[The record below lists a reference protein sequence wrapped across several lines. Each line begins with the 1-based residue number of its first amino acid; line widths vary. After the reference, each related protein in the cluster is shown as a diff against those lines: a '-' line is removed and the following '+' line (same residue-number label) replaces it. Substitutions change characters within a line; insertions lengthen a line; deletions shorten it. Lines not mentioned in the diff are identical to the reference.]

1 MHSKTVRE
9 VLKELN
15 SSANGLS
22 EDDAESRLKQ
32 YGLNEIKEAKKIPPW
47 KIFLSQFK
55 SVVLWI
61 LIAATIISAFLREYI
76 DAIVILVIIILISV
90 LGFILE
96 YRAEKAIEAL
106 KRLSS
111 LKATVI
117 RSGQK
122 KEIDAK
128 HLVPGDIILIET
140 GNKIPADS
148 RLMEVFNLQAQ
159 EAALTGESRPVGKDA
174 KELPQKTQV
183 ADMKNMVFS
192 GTIVT
197 SGRAKAIVA
206 STGMKTEIGRIAAMI
221 EEVKPE
227 PTPLQKKMDGLG
239 KFLGKVV
246 IAVAIVIFAVGMFFQ
261 DKPFLD
267 MLIFAVAVAV
277 AAIPEALLAIVTM
290 SLALGTQR
298 MLKRN
303 ALVRR
308 LPSVETLGSTTV
320 ICTDKTGTL
329 TMNQMTVKK
338 IFANGKII
346 DVSGSG
352 YETKGQFLYKGKPVK
367 TEDIELLLLIGS
379 LNNNSELKDGNVI
392 GDPTEGSLIVSA
404 EKIGLGKKD
413 LDVEYPRTDEIEFTS
428 ERKLMTTIHSHH
440 GEKLAFVKG
449 APEVILK
456 LCSYIHINGKAK
468 KLTEKEKEEILEIN
482 RDFANDALRVLGFA
496 YKTIVTDKDP
506 EKNLIFAGLQGMI
519 DPARPEV
526 KIAIEKCRSAGIKVV
541 MITGD
546 HEITA
551 KAVAKEIGL
560 EGKSMTGQQLEDIK
574 NLDEI
579 VDEIAIFA
587 RVNPEHKI
595 KIVDALKKKG
605 HTVAMTGD
613 GVNDAPALK
622 KADIG
627 IAMGITGT
635 DVAKEAS
642 SMILLDDNF
651 ASIVNAV
658 EEGRGVYDNIRKYIG
673 FLLSGNIGEVLII
686 FLGIIFGLPLIL
698 TATQILL
705 INLVTDGLPALALSA
720 DPFEPNAMSRKPRK
734 QSESIFKGL
743 NPFLVYYP
751 IAQVTV
757 ALSIFLYI
765 FYNWG
770 NIAMAQTAAFLTIGM
785 FELYQSIASRSTI
798 YPVFKVGIFKN
809 KFLILAFISSFIVMA
824 ASIFIPSLGKYLDMQ
839 LIPLPL
845 FLFVVAVSSIGAII
859 IEICKHYKTR
869 DEIIESD

>member
-1 MHSKTVRE
+1 MHDITFHQ
-9 VLKELN
+9 VLKQLGTSE
-15 SSANGLS
+15 NGLGL
-22 EDDAESRLKQ
+22 EEAEERIKR
-32 YGLNEIKEAKKIPPW
+32 YGLNEIKESKKVPPW
-47 KIFLSQFK
+47 RIFLNQFK

-61 LIAATIISAFLREYI
+61 LIAATIISAFLKEYI
-76 DAIVILVIIILISV
+76 DAIVILVIIVLISV

-117 RSGQK
+117 RDRQK

-128 HLVPGDIILIET
+128 YLVPGDMILIET
-140 GNKIPADS
+140 GNKIPADA
-148 RLMEVFNLQAQ
+148 RLMEVFNLQTQ

-174 KELPQKTQV
+174 KELPQKIQV

-197 SGRAKAIVA
+197 SGRAKAIVTG
-206 STGMKTEIGRIAAMI
+206 TGMKTEIGKIAAMI

-227 PTPLQKKMDGLG
+227 PTPLQKKMDSLG
-239 KFLGKVV
+239 KLLGKIV
-246 IAVAIVIFAVGMFFQ
+246 IAIAVVIFAVGMFFQ
-261 DKPFLD
+261 DKPLLE

-303 ALVRR
+303 ALIRR

-338 IFANGKII
+338 LLVNNKI
-346 DVSGSG
+346 VEVTGSG
-352 YETKGQFLYKGKPVK
+352 YDIKGQFLCRGKPVR
-367 TEDIELLLLIGS
+367 IEEIEQLLLIGS
-379 LNNNSELKDGNVI
+379 LNNNSELKGGNII
-392 GDPTEGSLIVSA
+392 GDPTEGCLIVSA
-404 EKIGLGKKD
+404 EKAGLGKKD
-413 LDVEYPRTDEIEFTS
+413 LDREFPRIDEIEFTS
-428 ERKLMTTIHSHH
+428 ERKMMTTIHRRH

-456 LCSYIHINGKAK
+456 LCNYILVNGKAK
-468 KLTEKEKEEILEIN
+468 KLSEKEKQEILEIN
-482 RDFANDALRVLGFA
+482 REFGNDALRVLGFA
-496 YKTIVTDKDP
+496 YKTIVTEKDP

-526 KIAIEKCRSAGIKVV
+526 RVAIERCKSAGIKVV

-560 EGKSMTGQQLEDIK
+560 EGRSMTGQQLEDIK
-574 NLDEI
+574 NLEEI
-579 VDEIAIFA
+579 VEEIAVFA

-651 ASIVNAV
+651 ASIVNAI

-673 FLLSGNIGEVLII
+673 FLLSGNIGEVMII
-686 FLGIIFGLPLIL
+686 FLGMIFGLPLIL

-734 QSESIFKGL
+734 QSESIFRGL
-743 NPFLVYYP
+743 NPFLIYYP

-757 ALSIFLYI
+757 ALSIFLYV

-770 NIAMAQTAAFLTIGM
+770 NAAMAQTAAFLTIGM
-785 FELYQSIASRSTI
+785 FELYQSIASRSTM
-798 YPVFKVGIFKN
+798 YSVFRVGVFKN
-809 KFLILAFISSFIVMA
+809 KFLILAFTSSFIVMA
-824 ASIFIPSLGKYLDMQ
+824 SSTFIPSFGKYLDMQ
-839 LIPLPL
+839 PISLSL
-845 FLFVVAVSSIGAII
+845 FLFITAISSLGAVI
-859 IEICKHYKTR
+859 IELCKHYKTR
-869 DEIIESD
+869 NETIES